1 MCVPPSSPRANDFWR
16 RDVRRRSRSVLIALA
31 LAMALTACG
40 KKGPPEPP
48 EDEKVTYPRT
58 YPSR

>member
-1 MCVPPSSPRANDFWR
+1 
-16 RDVRRRSRSVLIALA
+16 VRRKSTLVLIALA
-31 LAMALTACG
+31 LALTLTACG

>member
-1 MCVPPSSPRANDFWR
+1 MRRPSTSL
-16 RDVRRRSRSVLIALA
+16 LIALA
-31 LAMALTACG
+31 LALAVTACG
-40 KKGPPEPP
+40 KKGPPQPP